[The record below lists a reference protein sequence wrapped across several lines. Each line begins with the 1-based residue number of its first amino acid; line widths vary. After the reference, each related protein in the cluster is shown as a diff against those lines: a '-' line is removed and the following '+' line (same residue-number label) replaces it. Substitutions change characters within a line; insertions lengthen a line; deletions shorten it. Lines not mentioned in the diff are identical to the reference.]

1 MAKAKKKPAAKKTAS
16 KSRAAAPKIKKA
28 AKESKPTTAE
38 VVTLVTQSIPLSQLQ
53 AWDGNVRKTLDPKTL
68 EELEASIPAHGLF
81 QSLVV
86 KPDGKNSFLVI
97 TGRHRLTALFNLR
110 ERGVIDANYPVP
122 CQIAADNVSLE
133 EIGLAENIIRAEMN
147 AADQFEVFNRLLTE
161 TDATYADV
169 AARFGTTET
178 IVKKRMALGG
188 LIPEILQGYR
198 DGILNLEQLQAL
210 TACADHK
217 KQKRY
222 YFTGDIDG
230 RPPKSGKIDIEELR
244 ELWKD
249 KSGSEIRK
257 ELTETEVR
265 GDDKRARF
273 VGLDAYRAAGGK
285 ERAWLF
291 SDDESGIYLLNPEIL
306 NKLVEEKLQQ
316 LVAEVKAEGWSW
328 VEGSVSDNLKL
339 EKYEPAKPK
348 SEKLSD
354 ADEKTIAD
362 LQDRIEKI
370 QGNGHYYD
378 LDDENQEKIDAL
390 RDRIRQIKR
399 DARSWTNK
407 TKEIGGAYVTMSEY
421 GFPEITRGLI
431 EKAAAKKLEKEKTK
445 AAKDKAKGKA
455 AEQPHKAADP
465 DSEEFTP
472 DMSKK
477 VMESFTT
484 HQTFA
489 VGATVAR
496 NAEAGL
502 CCLLHPLVMHAVYD
516 SSHASI
522 FNASFSMTEH
532 AVVFDGVDTTKMDET
547 DNEHPLKGYSEMRRA
562 LQKWIDRAPTE
573 DTEQLETDVLQWL
586 FGLTMAELCQLAAL
600 LAGLCLVDK
609 NTTGRRDPM
618 TSFLMRKFNV
628 DMAKWYSPRADN
640 LFNHLSKTQLLD
652 IIPEIR
658 DGTLTPEE
666 KNYKKPALAKLAED
680 EAIAAED
687 RGQPWLPIA
696 LRAPKPADEEQAK
709 VPTAA
714 AETQDNQTE
723 VTSDDAARTAAGVRI
738 FQPGDLVFKT
748 NGDPTG
754 LNMTVERA
762 DYNAGEIICVWFEQ
776 DRKRTGIFA
785 PDTLQ
790 FVRARPSDEEADTT
804 DAEDDP
810 FADDDSGD
818 DVDDVR
824 EDGAFDEEEEE

>member
-1 MAKAKKKPAAKKTAS
+1 MAKAKKKPTAKKNAS

-86 KPDGKNSFLVI
+86 KPDGKNNFLVI

-110 ERGVIDANYPVP
+110 DRGVIDANYPVP

-328 VEGSVSDNLKL
+328 VSASLTGDFNGS
-339 EKYEPAKPK
+339 KYTPAKPK
-348 SEKLSD
+348 SEKLSP
-354 ADEKTIAD
+354 ADQKTVDD
-362 LQDRIEKI
+362 LKAQQKKLGDFWELSDEDEQKYHAIDDRIS
-370 QGNGHYYD
+370 Q
-378 LDDENQEKIDAL
+378 
-390 RDRIRQIKR
+390 IRNNAKT
-399 DARSWTNK
+399 WTNK
-407 TKEIGGAYVTMSEY
+407 TKEIAGAFVTMSEHGY
-421 GFPEITRGLI
+421 PEITRGLI
-431 EKAAAKKLEKEKTK
+431 ENATAKKMEKESKK

-477 VMESFTT
+477 IMESFTT

-618 TSFLMRKFNV
+618 TTFLMRKFNV
-628 DMAKWYSPRADN
+628 DMAKWYSPRAGS
-640 LFNHLSKTQLLD
+640 LFNHLSKSQLLD

-658 DGTLTPEE
+658 GEALTPEE

-696 LRAPKPADEEQAK
+696 LRAPKPVDEEHTKA
-709 VPTAA
+709 PTGAE
-714 AETQDNQTE
+714 ETQDDQTE
-723 VTSDDAARTAAGVRI
+723 ATSDNAAETAAGVRI

-754 LNMTVERA
+754 LNMTVERV
-762 DYNAGEIICVWFEQ
+762 DYAAGEIICVWFEQ

-818 DVDDVR
+818 DVDDVS
-824 EDGAFDEEEEE
+824 EDGAFDEEEEEEE